1 MTVPFGVGNAADVT
15 ARHLADGMAK
25 RLGVAVTVANRPGA
39 GGAIA
44 FTHVT
49 QQQADGYSIGYI
61 TTTISTS
68 YYAGN
73 ISFDYTA
80 LAPVARVTIETPV
93 LVVQADAPWRTVKE
107 MVDDAK
113 SNPGKFRI
121 GNSGTGTH
129 THLSASALFL
139 GAGAKV
145 IDVPFGGGQATAN
158 LLGGRLEG
166 VVQLPPALSSHVK
179 SGALRVLAA
188 LGAKRDSVFPD
199 APTAT
204 EAGFP
209 VALDLWRGIVVP
221 RGTPPEAIR
230 KLEEAIRLTVASPEF
245 QDAGAKIGFLPAFL
259 PADEFGRLI
268 AADDSKLAAVMNELG
283 LKKR

>member
-1 MTVPFGVGNAADVT
+1 
-15 ARHLADGMAK
+15 MAK
-25 RLGVAVTVANRPGA
+25 RLGVAVPVVNRPGA
-39 GGAIA
+39 GGAVA

-49 QQQADGYSIGYI
+49 QQPADGHSIGYI

-68 YYAGN
+68 HYSGN

-80 LAPVARVTIETPV
+80 FAPVARVTIETPV
-93 LVVQADAPWRTVKE
+93 LVVRADAPWRTVKE
-107 MVDDAK
+107 MVDDARSK
-113 SNPGKFRI
+113 PGKFRI
-121 GNSGTGTH
+121 GNSGVGTH

-145 IDVPFGGGQATAN
+145 IDVPFGGGEATVN
-158 LLGGRLEG
+158 LLAGRVEG

-179 SGALRVLAA
+179 GGALRVLAA
-188 LGAKRDSVFPD
+188 LGSKRDTIFPD

-221 RGTPPEAIR
+221 KGTPPNAIK
-230 KLEEAIRLTVASPEF
+230 KLEEAIRLTVQSPEF
-245 QDAGAKIGFLPAFL
+245 QDAGVKIGFLPAFL

-268 AADDSKLAAVMNELG
+268 AADDAKFASVMDELG